1 MAKLF
6 LDTTD
11 TSYKVSNSNTEIFGA
26 NGTQAITIDGALTGI
41 VLDAN
46 VERVAFSGTT
56 SDYKYKQVGTDL
68 EVYNAAGVLVTKVG
82 LQDDT
87 NGTLLTF
94 ANGTVDAKFAP
105 STTGLGLTVGG
116 QAVATTAPTAV
127 TIPAANIDVVTFPI
141 TAPTLSVA
149 SVAATATEGTNAI
162 WTVTLANPATTA
174 TTVKY
179 TLTNVAGASNEDTT
193 DETVV
198 GTGVTSSGS
207 VETAPNSGIW
217 EGTLTFA
224 AGATTATLSLPV
236 ALDGLAETG
245 EGVSLSLSNPSTNA
259 IVNEAGKSATV
270 TFVDAPA
277 TSFTLTSTGTG
288 VEVQEG
294 STITFTVTPNSAVN
308 TATTLV
314 LNVQG
319 KALGAVTSTASA
331 ADFEASPSIT
341 FAQGETAPKT
351 ITLKVATDTAV
362 EGREA
367 YAVDVIDTTAYA
379 TRGNQLTG
387 VITDK
392 LPLLSLTQNVSTVA
406 EGSTV
411 TYTVT
416 SDTPAPTGGITIP
429 FTVAGTATS
438 GTDYTAL
445 TASSI
450 TIAAGA
456 TTGSVTLATIADTF
470 TDGADETVI
479 ITLGTAANAS
489 VDQTAKTVTT
499 TVTDSSKALGTAEM
513 TLTGAT
519 SVGEGSTVT
528 YTVTLGAAAATAL
541 SIPYTVTGTATSG
554 TDFTGST
561 GTISVAAG
569 SKTGTL
575 TLTTVNDSTTE
586 GAETVTLTLGSA
598 GGFAAASGQGAVT
611 TTINDT
617 SVSVTG
623 SSFSLTTGLDN
634 FTGTA
639 GNDTF
644 NGDNTLTQASDIISG
659 GEGVDTFNYTDA
671 STTGVTIPAL
681 TVSSIENI
689 NFRNVNGSAAVTAV
703 TETSEVTFGALTNG
717 QTVILGGLTFT
728 AAAAGATAIQVAAA
742 FTAGVANAVNAGG
755 AVGATIAGT
764 LTGYTAAAG
773 GTTSSTKFTSSVA
786 GNVVDM
792 ANTGTGAIVA
802 VSTVQG
808 VAASAGSSITDT
820 VSATN
825 FPGATNFNSNVSTG
839 GVDFTNL
846 AAGQQ
851 VTVTGNTSVLNGN
864 VGVGYANTVA
874 TGTINI
880 AGGTK
885 QGTITETGTGITSN
899 TINSTGA
906 ANVLTNV
913 VLSGTNNT
921 ALTIN
926 ATTNLTTGNITG
938 FTGTT
943 STITVQG
950 AATSVSIGT
959 IENTTVKTINASG
972 LTAGGVTATLST
984 NTGIIFTGGAGND
997 AVTAGAVLVTGAL
1010 VDAAAGT
1017 ADRLVITADAQLT
1030 TATSAFYKNF
1040 EILQANTG
1048 VTADVTLLAANNAIT
1063 GVRVNDSAS
1072 GTVAINNLNA
1082 TQAANVSIIAA
1093 NDATGAITLGLT
1105 GASNGGQIDTVK
1117 AALTTTT
1124 SAGAAQ
1130 VSNLTGIVLT
1140 GVEKLEL
1147 TGNGTAASTTGAI
1160 TLTTSGA
1167 TSLDSIKLSTVGA
1180 ATVTVSATHTAQN
1193 LVVDATASTGDLLLD
1208 GQLYPAGTTTG
1219 LSLLAGSGKDVLLG
1233 GTVASTRDNLSAGAG
1248 NDSLAGEGGTVAS
1261 GGALFTA
1268 IGANTGSDILT
1279 GGLGNDVF
1287 GISSVVALGT
1297 LDTITDLDLGT
1308 NALAG
1313 QVDRIVIDA
1322 ATPAA
1327 NAAGIVTLS
1336 AAEQTAITAAADFAT
1351 AVGLAAGNATL
1362 AATANMVT
1370 TFTYASNTYLLSNGV
1385 AAGAF
1390 DAAADAVIKI
1400 TGFTGT
1406 LDISDIVII

>member
-198 GTGVTSSGS
+198 GAGVTSSGS

-270 TFVDAPA
+270 SFVDAPA
-277 TSFTLTSTGTG
+277 TTFTLTSTGTG

-308 TATTLV
+308 ANTTLV

-341 FAQGETAPKT
+341 FAQGDTAPKT

-379 TRGNQLTG
+379 SRGNQLTG

-456 TTGSVTLATIADTF
+456 TTGSVTLSTIADTF

-479 ITLGTAANAS
+479 VTLGTAANAS
-489 VDQTAKTVTT
+489 VSETAKTVTT

-519 SVGEGSTVT
+519 SVNEGSTVT
-528 YTVTLGAAAATAL
+528 YTVTLGANATTAL
-541 SIPYTVTGTATSG
+541 SIPYTLTGTATSG

-569 SKTGTL
+569 AKTGTL
-575 TLTTVNDSTTE
+575 TLTTTADATTE
-586 GAETVTLTLGSA
+586 TAETVTLTLGSA
-598 GGFAAASGQGAVT
+598 GGFVAASGQGAVT

-623 SSFSLTTGLDN
+623 STFAFTTAPDN
-634 FTGTA
+634 FTGTT

-644 NGDNTLTQASDIISG
+644 NGVVDSDASSGQTLTVADAMNG
-659 GEGVDTFNYTDA
+659 GDGVDTANILFDTAAATTFPTATISNVEIFNLRSISGNALAVNALVNVPGATQINADRSTDVITVTNLASGASAGMIGNA
-671 STTGVTIPAL
+671 STTNAAFNAGWVDAATTATL
-681 TVSSIENI
+681 NVSS
-689 NFRNVNGSAAVTAV
+689 
-703 TETSEVTFGALTNG
+703 
-717 QTVILGGLTFT
+717 
-728 AAAAGATAIQVAAA
+728 
-742 FTAGVANAVNAGG
+742 
-755 AVGATIAGT
+755 
-764 LTGYTAAAG
+764 
-773 GTTSSTKFTSSVA
+773 GTTA
-786 GNVVDM
+786 GNVALTGAGVTSTVINTTGTV
-792 ANTGTGAIVA
+792 ANTIG
-802 VSTVQG
+802 
-808 VAASAGSSITDT
+808 T
-820 VSATN
+820 VSA
-825 FPGATNFNSNVSTG
+825 PATST
-839 GVDFTNL
+839 
-846 AAGQQ
+846 
-851 VTVTGNTSVLNGN
+851 S
-864 VGVGYANTVA
+864 
-874 TGTINI
+874 
-880 AGGTK
+880 
-885 QGTITETGTGITSN
+885 
-899 TINSTGA
+899 
-906 ANVLTNV
+906 
-913 VLSGTNNT
+913 
-921 ALTIN
+921 LTIN
-926 ATTNLTTGNITG
+926 ANSGLKTGAIT
-938 FTGTT
+938 
-943 STITVQG
+943 SA
-950 AATSVSIGT
+950 AATSITVNGAASTGVTPTAAGDSTSAVQLGT
-959 IENTTVKTINASG
+959 LPATVTTINASG
-972 LTAGGVTATLST
+972 LTSGGVAATLIAGI
-984 NTGIIFTGGAGND
+984 TGFTGGQGND
-997 AVTAGAVLVTGAL
+997 TVTTFALTSTTASIINAGAGS
-1010 VDAAAGT
+1010 
-1017 ADRLVITADAQLT
+1017 ADRLIVGTASDISTATKAKQYAGFEVLDTGATTTTVDASLFTNSTINALMIGASAVLTNVSATQAAAATVYANASPSITVSNATNVGQLDTLSLTVSDGLAAVNTITLGNITAAGVETINLIATDNVTVSSLTGASALTGMTITGAGNVSITSGALAANVNTSINASAVTGTVTVDVKSATGNGFSVTGSATKVNTLTGSSQADALT
-1030 TATSAFYKNF
+1030 GGAAADTIQN
-1040 EILQANTG
+1040 QNTG
-1048 VTADVTLLAANNAIT
+1048 VTTSAGDILAGGAGFDTFYLL
-1063 GVRVNDSAS
+1063 GSSAS
-1072 GTVAINNLNA
+1072 AAGYTGSSRITDFTV
-1082 TQAANVSIIAA
+1082 
-1093 NDATGAITLGLT
+1093 G
-1105 GASNGGQIDTVK
+1105 
-1117 AALTTTT
+1117 TTTT
-1124 SAGAAQ
+1124 TTDFLK
-1130 VSNLTGIVLT
+1130 LT
-1140 GVEKLEL
+1140 
-1147 TGNGTAASTTGAI
+1147 
-1160 TLTTSGA
+1160 A
-1167 TSLDSIKLSTVGA
+1167 TIA
-1180 ATVTVSATHTAQN
+1180 N
-1193 LVVDATASTGDLLLD
+1193 M
-1208 GQLYPAGTTTG
+1208 
-1219 LSLLAGSGKDVLLG
+1219 G
-1233 GTVASTRDNLSAGAG
+1233 GTYVQVAT
-1248 NDSLAGEGGTVAS
+1248 
-1261 GGALFTA
+1261 
-1268 IGANTGSDILT
+1268 
-1279 GGLGNDVF
+1279 
-1287 GISSVVALGT
+1287 
-1297 LDTITDLDLGT
+1297 
-1308 NALAG
+1308 
-1313 QVDRIVIDA
+1313 
-1322 ATPAA
+1322 
-1327 NAAGIVTLS
+1327 
-1336 AAEQTAITAAADFAT
+1336 
-1351 AVGLAAGNATL
+1351 GLAAAAAGATGIQSLAQNAS
-1362 AATANMVT
+1362 AAYTAGGDMIKLT
-1370 TFTYASNTYLLSNGV
+1370 TGV
-1385 AAGAF
+1385 AAGASLQATF
-1390 DAAADAVIKI
+1390 NSAIGTGTI
-1400 TGFTGT
+1400 TGLVTGDLIYVAAYDTTNSKMIVMAATPTAGTATQLETGDTVTLVGT
-1406 LDISDIVII
+1406 LDMTATDYAAFSNASLIIA

>member
-179 TLTNVAGASNEDTT
+179 TLTNVAGASNADTT
-193 DETVV
+193 DETVT
-198 GTGVTSSGS
+198 GTGVTTTGS

-245 EGVSLSLSNPSTNA
+245 EGVSLSLSNPSTSA

-308 TATTLV
+308 AATTLV

-367 YAVDVIDTTAYA
+367 YSVDVIDTTAYA
-379 TRGNQLTG
+379 SRGNQLTG

-392 LPLLSLTQNVSTVA
+392 LPTLSLTQNVATVA

-416 SDTPAPTGGITIP
+416 SDTPAPTGGIVIP

-456 TTGSVTLATIADTF
+456 TTGSVTLSTIADTF

-479 ITLGTAANAS
+479 VTLGTAANAS
-489 VDQTAKTVTT
+489 VSETAKTVTT
-499 TVTDSSKALGTAEM
+499 SITDSSKALGTAEM

-519 SVGEGSTVT
+519 TVSEGSTVT
-528 YTVTLGAAAATAL
+528 YTVTLGAAATTAL
-541 SIPYTVTGTATSG
+541 SIPYTLTGTATSG

-586 GAETVTLTLGSA
+586 GAETVTLTLGIVS
-598 GGFAAASGQGAVT
+598 GFTAASGQGAVT

-617 SVSVTG
+617 SIAVTG
-623 SSFSLTTGLDN
+623 TTFTLTTATDAL
-634 FTGTA
+634 TGTS

-644 NGDNTLTQASDIISG
+644 LGTAATTSGTFNAADALNGGD
-659 GEGVDTFNYTDA
+659 GVDTLN
-671 STTGVTIPAL
+671 L
-681 TVSSIENI
+681 TVDVLAANSVSGATTTSIENI
-689 NFRNVNGSAAVTAV
+689 NIRSVSGNAQTIAAGNF
-703 TETSEVTFGALTNG
+703 S
-717 QTVILGGLTFT
+717 
-728 AAAAGATAIQVAAA
+728 GATAFVSDRS
-742 FTAGVANAVNAGG
+742 TDAVTITGL
-755 AVGATIAGT
+755 IAGQSV
-764 LTGYTAAAG
+764 G
-773 GTTSSTKFTSSVA
+773 VA
-786 GNVVDM
+786 GN
-792 ANTGTGAIVA
+792 GA
-802 VSTVQG
+802 
-808 VAASAGSSITDT
+808 
-820 VSATN
+820 ATN
-825 FPGATNFNSNVSTG
+825 GA
-839 GVDFTNL
+839 L
-846 AAGQQ
+846 A
-851 VTVTGNTSVLNGN
+851 VT
-864 VGVGYANTVA
+864 YANTV
-874 TGTINI
+874 TSGTLNVS
-880 AGGTK
+880 GGTTA
-885 QGTITETGTGITSN
+885 GNVTYTGTGFTSF
-899 TINSTGA
+899 TVNSTGA
-906 ANVLTNV
+906 ANTIGTLA
-913 VLSGTNNT
+913 LSGTANT

-926 ATTNLTTGNITG
+926 AATPLTATGITG
-938 FTGTT
+938 FSGTN
-943 STITVQG
+943 STITVSG
-950 AATSVSIGT
+950 AATKTSGAVVTLGT
-959 IENTTVKTINASG
+959 IENTTVATINASG
-972 LTAGGVTATLST
+972 LTAGGISATLNT
-984 NTGIIFTGGAGND
+984 NTAIAVTGGAGND
-997 AVTAGAVLVTGAL
+997 FIKTGAVLTTGSVAAGAGTGDRLTIAADAHVASLTLGNKYSGFEVVQLAAAATQDLDLLATNNTLTGLRLEGSATVTNINTATAANVTILASATPSLGVKNALTPSQLDTVNLTVSDESATVNTLTITTPVLSGVEVLGITATDHTTITSLASALALTNINVTGAGNTSITTTAIAL
-1010 VDAAAGT
+1010 QTNFNVNAATLTGDLTFNGTGETTNGFSVTGGSGINTITGGSQIFSANLAASTAKADVITVTNATGGTVALPNATLSGFTNSATVAVGDKIDLINTASIGAAVASAATTTVATANAALSATGIFTYSGTGAASLTLADKINIATEAAYGGATQYRTTAFEHNGNTYIVENGDGTAGFIAGT
-1017 ADRLVITADAQLT
+1017 DVVVQLT
-1030 TATSAFYKNF
+1030 GV
-1040 EILQANTG
+1040 TG
-1048 VTADVTLLAANNAIT
+1048 VTAL
-1063 GVRVNDSAS
+1063 
-1072 GTVAINNLNA
+1072 
-1082 TQAANVSIIAA
+1082 
-1093 NDATGAITLGLT
+1093 
-1105 GASNGGQIDTVK
+1105 
-1117 AALTTTT
+1117 
-1124 SAGAAQ
+1124 
-1130 VSNLTGIVLT
+1130 
-1140 GVEKLEL
+1140 
-1147 TGNGTAASTTGAI
+1147 STTA
-1160 TLTTSGA
+1160 S
-1167 TSLDSIKLSTVGA
+1167 A
-1180 ATVTVSATHTAQN
+1180 ATTVW
-1193 LVVDATASTGDLLLD
+1193 VV
-1208 GQLYPAGTTTG
+1208 
-1219 LSLLAGSGKDVLLG
+1219 
-1233 GTVASTRDNLSAGAG
+1233 
-1248 NDSLAGEGGTVAS
+1248 
-1261 GGALFTA
+1261 
-1268 IGANTGSDILT
+1268 
-1279 GGLGNDVF
+1279 
-1287 GISSVVALGT
+1287 
-1297 LDTITDLDLGT
+1297 
-1308 NALAG
+1308 
-1313 QVDRIVIDA
+1313 
-1322 ATPAA
+1322 
-1327 NAAGIVTLS
+1327 
-1336 AAEQTAITAAADFAT
+1336 
-1351 AVGLAAGNATL
+1351 
-1362 AATANMVT
+1362 
-1370 TFTYASNTYLLSNGV
+1370 
-1385 AAGAF
+1385 
-1390 DAAADAVIKI
+1390 
-1400 TGFTGT
+1400 
-1406 LDISDIVII
+1406 